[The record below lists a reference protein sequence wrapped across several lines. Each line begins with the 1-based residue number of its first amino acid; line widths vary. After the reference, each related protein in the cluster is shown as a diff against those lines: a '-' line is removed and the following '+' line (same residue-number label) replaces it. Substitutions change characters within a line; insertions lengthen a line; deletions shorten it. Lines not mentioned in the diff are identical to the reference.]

1 MDGEAIC
8 VAFGTVSG
16 PDCLSSVIKTLGTR
30 LKVYKFLKDI
40 FDAEFEVFL
49 RLYLILYTYLDYRL
63 RQPIL
68 WPHYLLR
75 YDNLLLHFV
84 AFPKIVFTHI

>member
-1 MDGEAIC
+1 MHETFQIILPWNVFSTNVLLHFYYLYLDDDMDGEAIC

-49 RLYLILYTYLDYRL
+49 RL
-63 RQPIL
+63 
-68 WPHYLLR
+68 
-75 YDNLLLHFV
+75 
-84 AFPKIVFTHI
+84 